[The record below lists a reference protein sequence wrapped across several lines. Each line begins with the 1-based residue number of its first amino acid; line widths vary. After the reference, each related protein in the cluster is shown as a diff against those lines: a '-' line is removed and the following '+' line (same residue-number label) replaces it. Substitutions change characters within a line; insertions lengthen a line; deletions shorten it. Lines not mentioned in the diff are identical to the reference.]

1 MEVLEKINALGC
13 WEWRLHTY
21 GDERLC
27 LIGGG
32 NLVYSHAA
40 EICFSGVRYVCCPT
54 RLMHARFR
62 LATWLETPTIGLKVE
77 LDSGAQVIVIEA
89 ETTASV
95 ADVMCCI
102 VAEGIELKRSFR
114 RRRLIDD

>member
-1 MEVLEKINALGC
+1 MEVLEDINALGC

-21 GDERLC
+21 SDERLC

-40 EICFSGVRYVCCPT
+40 EVCFSGVRYVCCPA

-62 LATWLETPTIGLKVE
+62 LAGWPETSAISMKVE
-77 LDSGAQVIVIEA
+77 LDSTVQVFVIEA

-95 ADVMCCI
+95 EAVAFFV
-102 VAEGIELKRSFR
+102 VAERVELKRDVVSYR
-114 RRRLIDD
+114 ER